1 MMKLVK
7 GLFYM
12 RKQTFGNLKANGAR
26 RPIQISRELS
36 SESWVANKI
45 LCELK
50 DDGLVRLIPVS
61 SENNDNGNC
70 YFKIT
75 EKKYFEK

>member
-1 MMKLVK
+1 
-7 GLFYM
+7 M
-12 RKQTFGNLKANGAR
+12 RKQTFGYLKANGAR

-50 DDGLVRLIPVS
+50 DDGLVRLIPDHV
-61 SENNDNGNC
+61 
-70 YFKIT
+70 YPRPL
-75 EKKYFEK
+75 